1 MWEEFHSVTQI
12 SITLYLPKSR
22 AQNFSLSR
30 ARNFN
35 IFGGKAIERAGALE
49 PTTRT
54 GKEKR
59 RTTSLKGL
67 REKTRKYERQ
77 NLRGLTY
84 FQFKKENIFFT
95 TLQGES
101 FLKPRKKPTFRDA
114 TSFHA
119 KWRLRNVRNKSVL
132 MTCHYPDLSSA
143 SERLRH
149 ISYDQSEALLRYG

>member
-1 MWEEFHSVTQI
+1 M
-12 SITLYLPKSR
+12 
-22 AQNFSLSR
+22 
-30 ARNFN
+30 
-35 IFGGKAIERAGALE
+35 ERAGALE

-95 TLQGES
+95 TLQAES
-101 FLKPRKKPTFRDA
+101 FLKPRKKPTFRDV

-119 KWRLRNVRNKSVL
+119 K
-132 MTCHYPDLSSA
+132 
-143 SERLRH
+143 
-149 ISYDQSEALLRYG
+149 